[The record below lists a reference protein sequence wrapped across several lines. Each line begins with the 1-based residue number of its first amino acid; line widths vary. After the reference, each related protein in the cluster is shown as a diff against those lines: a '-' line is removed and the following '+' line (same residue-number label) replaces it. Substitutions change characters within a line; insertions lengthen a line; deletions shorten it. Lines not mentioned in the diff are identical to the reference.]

1 VVKYSRKLTKP
12 YSEEQ
17 TMTAKMPTFTPADSA
32 LLLIDHQTGT
42 MQLIKNIPPDVAKRN
57 TIALAKTAKILNI
70 PVVLTSSQEQNLQG
84 PLLPEL
90 EQILPDAFAARVKR
104 AGIVNAW
111 NDPNFV
117 AAVKK
122 TGRKNLIMAG
132 VTTDVCLVYPA
143 ISAVREGFNVQAV
156 MDASGSPFDI
166 SEEMARRRM
175 ENEGVVLTATNSL
188 MAELA
193 QDWSRPEG
201 GQLLGILFNEV
212 LPKIG

>member
-1 VVKYSRKLTKP
+1 
-12 YSEEQ
+12 
-17 TMTAKMPTFTPADSA
+17 

-42 MQLIKNIPPDVAKRN
+42 MQLIKNIPLDVAKRS

-70 PVVLTSSQEQNLQG
+70 PVVLTSSQEQNQQG

-90 EQILPDAFAARVKR
+90 QQILPDAFAARVKR

-132 VTTDVCLVYPA
+132 VTTDVCLVFPA

-166 SEEMARRRM
+166 SEEMSRRRM
-175 ENEGVVLTATNSL
+175 ENEGVVLTATNTL

-201 GQLLGILFNEV
+201 DQLLGILFNEV